1 MGESVAGSRLRCHLE
16 IISSWHSGAD
26 PGTMVAFELGGISM
40 RQWLPATLTL
50 VTCTVTLL
58 AATGPASAQTTTS
71 GAASTPAW
79 ADPANWRSI
88 KPVETDNIVYATVP
102 HVANPS
108 AEASRNPGTP
118 NGIRPPVPN
127 TGPAG
132 TLDMHLDV
140 YQVASGKPTPVVVQL
155 HGGGWIRG
163 DRPSSSN
170 SFGPFFVAG
179 MSVVAVQY
187 RNAIDAP
194 APAAIQ
200 DVRCAMAWIKANAKK
215 YNFDPN
221 KVIPWGG
228 SAGGHLALMAGY
240 APASFDPPGCTDQP
254 KVAAIIDMYGASD
267 VAESLT
273 YNGSLDFT
281 HQWIGL
287 DLPVAAD
294 PAVPAGSSPAA
305 APVANEGNNP
315 DGMPRARPQ
324 APRWPDPT
332 EAVLARAREV
342 SPLTYIHPGLPPT
355 FIINGDQDHTY
366 NPTQSYKL
374 KAALDAAHVPNQE
387 DIVPGGGHGNFSP
400 AENQKGT
407 LLWMQFLHDNGV
419 F

>member
-1 MGESVAGSRLRCHLE
+1 
-16 IISSWHSGAD
+16 
-26 PGTMVAFELGGISM
+26 M
-40 RQWLPATLTL
+40 RKHF
-50 VTCTVTLL
+50 L
-58 AATGPASAQTTTS
+58 AASGTLIIAFSTATRPVAAQTATPAP
-71 GAASTPAW
+71 AATPSAAAGPAW
-79 ADPANWRSI
+79 ADPANWRTV
-88 KPVETDNIVYATVP
+88 KPSVTETNIVYATVP
-102 HVANPS
+102 HITNPS
-108 AEASRNPGTP
+108 AEASANPGAP
-118 NGIRPPVPN
+118 NGIRPPLPN
-127 TGPAG
+127 TGPPG

-140 YQVASGKPTPVVVQL
+140 YQVASSKPTPVVIQI

-163 DRPSSSN
+163 DRPSGSGSM
-170 SFGPFFVAG
+170 GPFFSAG

-200 DVRCAMAWIKANAKK
+200 DVRCAMAWVKKNAAK

-221 KVIPWGG
+221 RIVTWGG
-228 SAGGHLALMAGY
+228 SAGGHLALMAAY
-240 APASFDPPGCTDQP
+240 APASMNPAGCTDQP
-254 KVAAIIDMYGASD
+254 KVVGVIDMYGASD

-273 YNGSLDFT
+273 FRGSMGFT

-287 DLPVAAD
+287 DLPLPPD
-294 PAVPAGSSPAA
+294 P
-305 APVANEGNNP
+305 APVAAATPATPASAPASTSTEPTNP
-315 DGMPRARPQ
+315 DGMPRPRPQ
-324 APRWPDPT
+324 PPRWADPT
-332 EAVLARAREV
+332 EAMLALARQV

-387 DIVPGGGHGNFSP
+387 DIVVGGGHGNFSP

-419 F
+419 IQ

>member
-1 MGESVAGSRLRCHLE
+1 MRK
-16 IISSWHSGAD
+16 SS
-26 PGTMVAFELGGISM
+26 
-40 RQWLPATLTL
+40 PATLIV
-50 VTCTVTLL
+50 VTIVVAFLTASL
-58 AATGPASAQTTTS
+58 PASAQAPS
-71 GAASTPAW
+71 ASPAAASVW
-79 ADPANWRSI
+79 ADPANWHSV
-88 KPVETDNIVYATVP
+88 KAVETDNIVYATVP
-102 HVANPS
+102 HIANPS
-108 AEASRNPGTP
+108 AEASPNPGTP
-118 NGIRPPVPN
+118 NGLRPQLPN

-140 YQVASGKPTPVVVQL
+140 YQVPSDKPTPVVIQI

-163 DRPSSSN
+163 DRPSSSG
-170 SFGPFFVAG
+170 SMGPFFVAG

-200 DVRCAMAWIKANAKK
+200 DVLCALAWVKKNAAK

-221 KVIPWGG
+221 RVVTWGG

-240 APASFDPPGCTDQP
+240 APASMDPPGCTDQP
-254 KVAAIIDMYGASD
+254 KVVAVIDMYGASD

-273 YNGSLDFT
+273 FSGSRDFT

-287 DLPVAAD
+287 DLPLPRD
-294 PAVPAGSSPAA
+294 P
-305 APVANEGNNP
+305 APVATATPATPGSASTEPANP
-315 DGMPRARPQ
+315 DGMPRPRPQ
-324 APRWPDPT
+324 PPRWADPT
-332 EAVLARAREV
+332 EAMLARAREV

-374 KAALDAAHVPNQE
+374 KAALDAAHIPNEE
-387 DIVPGGGHGNFSP
+387 DIVVGGGHGNFSP

-407 LLWMQFLHDNGV
+407 LLWMKFLQDHGV
-419 F
+419 IQ